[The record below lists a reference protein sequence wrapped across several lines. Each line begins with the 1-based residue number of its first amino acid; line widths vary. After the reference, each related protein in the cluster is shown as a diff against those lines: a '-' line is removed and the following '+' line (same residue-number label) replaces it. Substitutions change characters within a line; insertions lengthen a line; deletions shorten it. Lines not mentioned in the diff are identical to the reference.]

1 MIFITQLIYL
11 QSGGEESYNEFE
23 AMVLPLL
30 PDYGG
35 QIMLRLRPD
44 KNSVIEQNMDTPY
57 EIHLISFESQEGL
70 DSYIQDD
77 IRQKYLPLKEK
88 SIASTV
94 LYQGVKK

>member
-11 QSGGEESYNEFE
+11 QPGGEESYNEFE
-23 AMVLPLL
+23 AMVL
-30 PDYGG
+30 DYGG

>member
-11 QSGGEESYNEFE
+11 QPGGEESYNEFE

-88 SIASTV
+88 SISSTV